1 MNVQIIEIAGNRM
14 AVLPED
20 EYRQL
25 LDVVED
31 REDRDAASEA
41 ERRRLSGEEYIPA
54 SVVDALLAGE
64 SPLKVWRQYRGLTQ
78 TELASRIDVSKMT
91 ISGMEKGARSGS
103 VKVWRALAEAL
114 SVSLDDL
121 LPEE

>member
-1 MNVQIIEIAGNRM
+1 MTVQIIEIAGNRM

-31 REDRDAASEA
+31 REDRDAAIEA
-41 ERRRLSGEEYIPA
+41 EQRRLSGEEYVPA

-64 SPLKVWRQYRGLTQ
+64 SPLKVWRRYRGLTQ
-78 TELASRIDVSKMT
+78 TELASRIGMSKMT
-91 ISGMEKGARSGS
+91 VSTMEKGSRPGS
-103 VKVWRALAEAL
+103 IKVWRALSEAL
-114 SVSLDDL
+114 DVSLDDL
-121 LPEE
+121 LPEG

>member
-1 MNVQIIEIAGNRM
+1 MTVQIIEIAGNRM

-20 EYRQL
+20 EYRRL

-31 REDRDAASEA
+31 REDRDVAIEA
-41 ERRRLSGEEYIPA
+41 ERRRSSGEEYVPA
-54 SVVDALLAGE
+54 SVVDSLLAGE

-91 ISGMEKGARSGS
+91 ISAMEKGSRPGS
-103 VKVWRALAEAL
+103 LKVWRALSEVL
-114 SVSLDDL
+114 DVSLDDL
-121 LPEE
+121 LPEG

>member
-1 MNVQIIEIAGNRM
+1 MTVQIIEIAGNRM
-14 AVLPED
+14 AVLPEN

-25 LDVVED
+25 LDVAED
-31 REDRDAASEA
+31 REDRDAAIEA
-41 ERRRLSGEEYIPA
+41 EERRSSGEEYVPA

-64 SPLKVWRQYRGLTQ
+64 SPLRVWRQYRGLTQ

-91 ISGMEKGARSGS
+91 ISGMEKRSRSGS
-103 VKVWRALAEAL
+103 VKVWRALSDAL
-114 SVSLDDL
+114 DVSLDDL

>member
-1 MNVQIIEIAGNRM
+1 MTVQIIEIAGNRM

-31 REDRDAASEA
+31 REDRDMAIEA
-41 ERRRLSGEEYIPA
+41 ERRRSSGEEYVPA
-54 SVVDALLAGE
+54 SVVDSLLAGK

-78 TELASRIDVSKMT
+78 TELASRIGMSKMT
-91 ISGMEKGARSGS
+91 VSTMEKGSRPGS
-103 VKVWRALAEAL
+103 LKVWRALSEAL
-114 SVSLDDL
+114 DVSLDDL
-121 LPEE
+121 LPEG